1 MCSDEELVVRREF
14 LSDVATRLGVEYSQ
28 VVDAVRE
35 VVLGERVSLS
45 VAREVVFKSG
55 REQVVALAGQFRSR
69 VGG

>member
-35 VVLGERVSLS
+35 VVLGERMSLS

-55 REQVVALAGQFRSR
+55 REQVVRLAGQFRSR